1 MSGVNNK
8 ERSYKGTPGMSVFFT
23 VLKKELTDA
32 IRDTRSLI
40 MILIPLL
47 VFPILFCV
55 LDRQISSTEKKVDR
69 SITIAVSSA
78 EDLSDL
84 SERLCAGKQIEFM
97 ESDDIANA
105 LRRGQVLLGIDLTQE
120 KPVIVYDQNSV
131 RSCTAL
137 AEINAWM
144 ETEKAEAIVTE
155 IIRLGGDPTVINSG
169 AFETQDL
176 SVYTDQASNALL
188 VSLVPMLV
196 ITFIFSGGT
205 AVTLDTFCGE
215 KERGT
220 LECLMMTKASQIS
233 ILVAKMAAV
242 LVFCIVSALLS
253 MAGCFL
259 AITANPN
266 VAAMY
271 GSQTTVVSFKT
282 IVLAMGC
289 SLSFALFAVA
299 IMSYLCITSRS
310 VKEGQMK
317 LNVLTM
323 CPALIGG
330 ITMYIELSDASAL
343 TYFVPILNLS
353 ILLKQI
359 FSNVIDPAAMAY
371 TVLSSLLYSVLFALM
386 GTRVFAS
393 EKLWHH

>member
-1 MSGVNNK
+1 
-8 ERSYKGTPGMSVFFT
+8 
-23 VLKKELTDA
+23 
-32 IRDTRSLI
+32 
-40 MILIPLL
+40 
-47 VFPILFCV
+47 
-55 LDRQISSTEKKVDR
+55 
-69 SITIAVSSA
+69 
-78 EDLSDL
+78 
-84 SERLCAGKQIEFM
+84 
-97 ESDDIANA
+97 
-105 LRRGQVLLGIDLTQE
+105 
-120 KPVIVYDQNSV
+120 
-131 RSCTAL
+131 
-137 AEINAWM
+137 
-144 ETEKAEAIVTE
+144 
-155 IIRLGGDPTVINSG
+155 
-169 AFETQDL
+169 
-176 SVYTDQASNALL
+176 
-188 VSLVPMLV
+188 
-196 ITFIFSGGT
+196 
-205 AVTLDTFCGE
+205 
-215 KERGT
+215 
-220 LECLMMTKASQIS
+220 MMTKASQIS